1 MAEHVAWVIGTGGL
15 LGSAVHSAFEEESWV
30 PSSIKKFNWRD
41 RRLLTT
47 EFQIA
52 IDEFIPKALVS
63 NWTILWCAGIGT
75 IGASEQQLENETKNL
90 SLFLNTLSQAIQKRP
105 TRKGLF
111 FLSSSAGGVYA
122 GAKSMPATELTIPQ
136 PISPYGFAKLEQEL
150 LVKNFAKEMKREVAI
165 GRISNL
171 YGPAQD
177 INKPQGLISQMCL
190 SILLHRPCTI
200 FVPLE
205 TSRDYLFAADAG
217 KMINRFCN
225 SLHREL
231 GSRSARVTVKIF
243 ASERSLPISY
253 LIGECRRLTKKQFRI
268 SLAHTSQTVLH
279 PSEISFRSLVIQDQ
293 RMTENTPISIGIH
306 AVLQGLL
313 QQIQN
318 GDIASG
324 K

>member
-165 GRISNL
+165 GRISN
-171 YGPAQD
+171 
-177 INKPQGLISQMCL
+177 
-190 SILLHRPCTI
+190 
-200 FVPLE
+200 
-205 TSRDYLFAADAG
+205 
-217 KMINRFCN
+217 
-225 SLHREL
+225 
-231 GSRSARVTVKIF
+231 
-243 ASERSLPISY
+243 
-253 LIGECRRLTKKQFRI
+253 
-268 SLAHTSQTVLH
+268 
-279 PSEISFRSLVIQDQ
+279 
-293 RMTENTPISIGIH
+293 
-306 AVLQGLL
+306 
-313 QQIQN
+313 
-318 GDIASG
+318 
-324 K
+324 